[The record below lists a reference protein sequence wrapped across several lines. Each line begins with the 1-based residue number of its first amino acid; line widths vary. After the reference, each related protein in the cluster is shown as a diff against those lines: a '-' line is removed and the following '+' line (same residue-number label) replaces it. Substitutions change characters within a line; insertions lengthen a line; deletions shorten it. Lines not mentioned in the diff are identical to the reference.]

1 MQVCQEEEKMEK
13 ELPEL
18 KVYMLG
24 RFSMIYGDQAISF
37 KRNTATKAVKLL
49 QILLHETF
57 CGGDRCGIPRTELM
71 EDLFGRE
78 ELSNVANNLRVTV
91 HRLKKMLA
99 EAGLPEYDYVKIEN
113 GFYRWNSREWSF
125 STGRAVCTG
134 ENFFLRCPGKTG

>member
-57 CGGDRCGIPRTELM
+57 CGGAGAEFP
-71 EDLFGRE
+71 GR
-78 ELSNVANNLRVTV
+78 S
-91 HRLKKMLA
+91 
-99 EAGLPEYDYVKIEN
+99 
-113 GFYRWNSREWSF
+113 
-125 STGRAVCTG
+125 
-134 ENFFLRCPGKTG
+134 